1 MIVMINGAFGSGKTS
16 AAKMLQPLINNSMI
30 YDPEEIGYMIRK
42 LIPEEC
48 REENERTD
56 DFQDIELWRVLTVK
70 TAVEVRR
77 KYNKHL
83 IVPMTIYKEE
93 NFNHIYN
100 GFKAIDEELYHF
112 SLVATEET
120 IYKRLAKRGDEF
132 GGWQYQQAPKVVHAL
147 KDDKFGIHLITDHL
161 ETSEVVDIILRK
173 IDQHHNHT

>member
-1 MIVMINGAFGSGKTS
+1 MIIMINGAFGSGKTS
-16 AAKMLQPLINNSMI
+16 AAKMLQPLIKNSMI

-42 LIPEEC
+42 LIPEDF
-48 REENERTD
+48 RDKNERTD
-56 DFQDIELWRVLTVK
+56 DFQDMELWRILTVK
-70 TAVEVRR
+70 TAIEVRR

-100 GFKAIDEELYHF
+100 GFKAIDEEIYHF

-132 GGWQYQQAPKVVHAL
+132 GGWQYQQASKVVHAL
-147 KDDKFGIHLITDHL
+147 KDEKFGIHIDTDHL
-161 ETSEVVDIILRK
+161 ETSEIMEIIWK
-173 IDQHHNHT
+173 TIAQDHNLT